1 MAMKIRT
8 DDEVMVISGK
18 DKGKTGK
25 VIRVDRDREKVFV
38 EGINMVKRHM
48 RATPGRP
55 SAPVGVIE
63 KEGAVH
69 VSNVAI
75 VDPKDHKPTRVK
87 VTRNEQG
94 ARIRVSKRTGMELD

>member
-1 MAMKIRT
+1 MKIRT
-8 DDEVMVISGK
+8 DDEVVVISGK

-25 VIRVDRDREKVFV
+25 VIRVDRARGKVFV
-38 EGINMVKRHM
+38 EGINMVKRHQ

-55 SAPVGVIE
+55 NAPVGVIE

-75 VDPKDHKPTRVK
+75 LDPKDRKPTRIS
-87 VTRNEQG
+87 TRRNEQG
-94 ARIRVSKRTGMELD
+94 NRVRFAKRSGLELD